1 MRRGKWWSAGKHGPG
16 IRKVPRVSVALTRTS
31 AAHGAPALCAKTDA
45 FMAGPASAALT
56 VVLCLALVAELAELR
71 VVLWWCH
78 GSCLKRPGLVFKL
91 LEAADSEAASDFASL
106 HRHTSMR
113 TAAKRKMCYFA
124 PRVKQVVTPSA
135 HGDLLP
141 GDHSVAP
148 VAERWVEIGRRTTV
162 LMTARGP
169 TLKRPGLVIKLPPS
183 VARITHMAF
192 IGVPQGVP
200 AIDGAYV
207 LMLQFAW
214 YSALHLRATYAV
226 GAAGRTSVSH
236 AASRTRHPATLGESV
251 CSLLSL
257 SLAPSS
263 LVA

>member
-1 MRRGKWWSAGKHGPG
+1 MRGSWQ
-16 IRKVPRVSVALTRTS
+16 
-31 AAHGAPALCAKTDA
+31 
-45 FMAGPASAALT
+45 
-56 VVLCLALVAELAELR
+56 VLFQTN
-71 VVLWWCH
+71 
-78 GSCLKRPGLVFKL
+78 RPGL
-91 LEAADSEAASDFASL
+91 LEAADSEAASDFTSL
-106 HRHTSMR
+106 HRDTSMR
-113 TAAKRKMCYFA
+113 TAAKRKMCYLA

-141 GDHSVAP
+141 RDHSVAS

-207 LMLQFAW
+207 SMLQFAW
-214 YSALHLRATYAV
+214 YSALHLRATHAV
-226 GAAGRTSVSH
+226 GAAGR
-236 AASRTRHPATLGESV
+236 ASV
-251 CSLLSL
+251 CLLLSQG
-257 SLAPSS
+257 LAPSS
-263 LVA
+263 LADRAGLQRWHQIADFSHRNVMCCAFIVAA